1 MGRTSLVA
9 IAAAGVALGLGAG
22 GWAAAEAS
30 NRGAAP
36 ASDGRLV
43 IRYEVRRAP
52 AYTPPPPSE
61 ATRLDVL
68 SATPA
73 TTVDDGVLSAQA
85 AAAYRSLQAED
96 DARRAA
102 ALADI
107 RAQDAV
113 ADRETARALERLHA
127 ESARQPGEDAA
138 ADDDTGA

>member
-52 AYTPPPPSE
+52 AYAPPPSE

-68 SATPA
+68 SAMPA
-73 TTVDDGVLSAQA
+73 TTVDEGVLSAQA

-127 ESARQPGEDAA
+127 ESARQPGEDTPAE
-138 ADDDTGA
+138 DDTGA